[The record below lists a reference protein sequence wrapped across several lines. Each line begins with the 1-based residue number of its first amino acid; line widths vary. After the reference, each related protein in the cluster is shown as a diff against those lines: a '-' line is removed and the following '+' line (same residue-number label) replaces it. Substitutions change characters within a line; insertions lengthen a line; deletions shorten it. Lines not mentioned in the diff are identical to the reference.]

1 MIFMIGFVKL
11 NKKTIVSIFLFIL
24 TMGFLSGCSS
34 LSKAETKNPTVSE
47 INEKIKQSVDI
58 STLKAGNFVKLKNLY
73 GISKGE
79 IEEFVLYRAP
89 SNIKADEIVIIKVK
103 DSNHVN
109 NVKEKILKR
118 ASKQAISFKDYIPDE
133 YYLIEKKEIKVN
145 KNYILF
151 AISKDVEKISNA
163 FDECFK

>member
-1 MIFMIGFVKL
+1 MIGFVKL

-58 STLKAGNFVKLKNLY
+58 STLKSGNFVKLKNLY

-133 YYLIEKKEIKVN
+133 YYLIEKKQIKVN

-151 AISKDVEKISNA
+151 AISKDAEKISNA
-163 FDECFK
+163 FDECFE